1 MSDGDVYPLAILIDE
16 LKHDDIATRVA
27 AMKRLPTVALAL
39 GEERSRDELVPFL
52 LDVTKE
58 DEDEILTVLGEQLA
72 DFSEYIG
79 GKQYLYTLLDVLANL
94 AVSEEPVVRETAI
107 KSLCAIA
114 RDLPNGHVEEHF
126 VPLVFDLAQSDWFSS
141 RIAAAGLFPVT
152 LECLHAAAADG
163 AEGSAAATAAGN
175 AAAASAASSGSSP
188 AAAASSASSVN
199 SVKSGTVK
207 SGEALD
213 AANEESVDA
222 RLFKAYGLLINDE
235 APMVRRSAG
244 ANFPDVIKSVPAKEL
259 QHLKVLE
266 MFIQLC
272 QDDQDSVKLLA
283 VDVAI
288 ALLAADSSS
297 FSAPLVEP
305 VFQLLDNKSW
315 RVRYQSADRFAKLA
329 GNFTLSGDEEKAEL
343 HTRFLQVFV
352 RLTSDPEAEVR
363 TGIAKQAV
371 LYCPQLTCDE
381 IVQQVVPNLENLTN
395 DVSESVREAL
405 AGNIAGIA
413 PIIGK
418 ENTVQCLLP
427 IFLQM
432 LRDEHSEV
440 RLSIISSLDV
450 INEVIGVDKL
460 GESLLPAISDLAKDK
475 QWRVLLAVIEYSPL
489 LAKQLGVDFFNK
501 ELVPLVITWLWDP
514 VWAIRDAAAA
524 NLLNL
529 ADVFGVQW
537 LETEIVPKLVNFHNV
552 GSGYLTRFTALLAI
566 KRICPRLSMETLV
579 DVVLPLVSELS
590 ADPVPNVR
598 FNCASTCAIIASRI
612 AKEKPQLCESEILP
626 LITKLVEDEDM
637 DVRFYAQEALRGYNE
652 CVA

>member
-79 GKQYLYTLLDVLANL
+79 GKKYLYTLLDVLANL

-141 RIAAAGLFPVT
+141 RIAATGLFPVT
-152 LECLHAAAADG
+152 LECLHAAAADAKTS
-163 AEGSAAATAAGN
+163 AESGSNN
-175 AAAASAASSGSSP
+175 ASAESSSAASIK
-188 AAAASSASSVN
+188 SATAP
-199 SVKSGTVK
+199 KS
-207 SGEALD
+207 EPLD
-213 AANEESVDA
+213 ETNIDS
-222 RLFKAYGLLINDE
+222 RLFTAYGLLINDE

-244 ANFPDVIKSVPAKEL
+244 TNLPDVIKSVPAGEL
-259 QHLKVLE
+259 QSLKVLD
-266 MFIQLC
+266 MFLQLC

-288 ALLAADSSS
+288 ALLSADSAN
-297 FSAPLVEP
+297 FSQPLVEP

-315 RVRYQSADRFAKLA
+315 RVRYQSADRFANLAKDFNLA
-329 GNFTLSGDEEKAEL
+329 GDEKIEL
-343 HTRFLQVFV
+343 HKRFLQVFV

-371 LYCPQLTCDE
+371 LYAPQLTIDE
-381 IVQQVVPNLENLTN
+381 IVEQIVPNLENLTN

-440 RLSIISSLDV
+440 RLRIISSLDV

-489 LAKQLGVDFFNK
+489 LAKQLGVEFFNK

-514 VWAIRDAAAA
+514 VWAIRDAAAS

-566 KRICPRLSMETLV
+566 KRICPRLTQETLV
-579 DVVLPLVSELS
+579 DVVLPLISELS

-598 FNCASTCAIIASRI
+598 FNCASTCAIIAQSI